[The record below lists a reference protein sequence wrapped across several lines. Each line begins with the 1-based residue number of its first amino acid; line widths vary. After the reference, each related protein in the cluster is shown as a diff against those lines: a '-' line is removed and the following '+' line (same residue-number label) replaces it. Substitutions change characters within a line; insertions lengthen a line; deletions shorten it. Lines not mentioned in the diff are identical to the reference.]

1 MSKRDRPELS
11 DIEITPEMIKAAE
24 RAFGDWYGSNY
35 NILEDGGTGD
45 IHSLLLALRAAC
57 WNCANSNSSASSAL

>member
-35 NILEDGGTGD
+35 NILVSVRKVHEG
-45 IHSLLLALRAAC
+45 
-57 WNCANSNSSASSAL
+57 

>member
-35 NILEDGGTGD
+35 NILVSVRKEVD
-45 IHSLLLALRAAC
+45 SLE
-57 WNCANSNSSASSAL
+57 SFV